1 MLVRFAS
8 GVFRIM
14 CVLEYNSHFEI
25 TIITVFLRNLHISA
39 VTHLFAYGR
48 EFTMAVDIEVAV
60 FWNGTLKFAACFFC
74 VQYGSSEC
82 HHKSVFPHIRRQHC
96 AFVSDIVNDLLRRIG
111 TSCWWRSQHKSIQSH
126 RGPVRVHYFK
136 RRHFEML
143 WMVRENLRALSRV
156 SDAWLFLYVDSCC
169 VTSDWRKETKA
180 SRQATGSEVITL
192 TVDHPV
198 CH

>member
-1 MLVRFAS
+1 
-8 GVFRIM
+8 
-14 CVLEYNSHFEI
+14 
-25 TIITVFLRNLHISA
+25 
-39 VTHLFAYGR
+39 
-48 EFTMAVDIEVAV
+48 MAVDIEITV
-60 FWNGTLKFAACFFC
+60 FWNGTLKFAACVFC
-74 VQYGSSEC
+74 LQYGSSGC
-82 HHKSVFPHIRRQHC
+82 HPKRVFPLIRRQHF

-111 TSCWWRSQHKSIQSH
+111 TSCWWRSQHNSIQSH
-126 RGPVRVHYFK
+126 SRLVRVHYFK

-180 SRQATGSEVITL
+180 SRQATGWEVITL
-192 TVDHPV
+192 TDDHPV